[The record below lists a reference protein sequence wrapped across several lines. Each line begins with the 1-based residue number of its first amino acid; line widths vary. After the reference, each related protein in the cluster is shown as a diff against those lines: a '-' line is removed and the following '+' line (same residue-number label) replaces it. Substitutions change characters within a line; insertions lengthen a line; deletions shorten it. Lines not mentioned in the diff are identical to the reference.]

1 MGTGSDFR
9 WVGEL
14 RAAAE
19 KSYGTTIT
27 GLMLRDAVAEYKD
40 GVLTLPRRNLL
51 VMR

>member
-19 KSYGTTIT
+19 RSYGTTIA
-27 GLMLRDAVAEYKD
+27 GLISD
-40 GVLTLPRRNLL
+40 GCAGGVE
-51 VMR
+51 